1 MLVTKALPQ
10 DVAYLAFV
18 PLFPR
23 SGSRLAPR
31 KAFAATEI
39 NDIEEKKPVL
49 ERFIVQE
56 LAKLLYRLFQC
67 PPKGN
72 LSLLSL

>member
-18 PLFPR
+18 PIFPP

-39 NDIEEKKPVL
+39 NDIEEKSQFLNDVSFKNWL
-49 ERFIVQE
+49 NYFIDFFSAVHF
-56 LAKLLYRLFQC
+56 LDACFFC
-67 PPKGN
+67 G
-72 LSLLSL
+72 